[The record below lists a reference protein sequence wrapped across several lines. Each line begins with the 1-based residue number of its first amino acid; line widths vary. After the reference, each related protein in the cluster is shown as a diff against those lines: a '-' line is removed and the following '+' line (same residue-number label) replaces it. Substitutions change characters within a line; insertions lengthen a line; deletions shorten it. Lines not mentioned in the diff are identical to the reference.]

1 MIGGV
6 QPKLLVYID
15 ENENIV
21 MDQNHAELLGVVD
34 TKFNWELVRERD
46 TLTKQS
52 ERILWLEWNDD
63 GRFKEKHD
71 EPSVGLSLIMSPF
84 NEFFTWQTTPIT
96 EIVEQRDG
104 YIKFNTKNSVYTLL
118 KLNQDESKS

>member
-46 TLTKQS
+46 KLTKQS

-63 GRFKEKHD
+63 GRFKEKYD

>member
-1 MIGGV
+1 MIGGI
-6 QPKLLVYID
+6 QPKLLVYLD

-46 TLTKQS
+46 KLTKQS

-63 GRFKEKHD
+63 GRFKEKYD

>member
-6 QPKLLVYID
+6 QPKLLVYVD

-46 TLTKQS
+46 NLTKQS

-118 KLNQDESKS
+118 KLNQDESKK

>member
-46 TLTKQS
+46 NLTKQS

-63 GRFKEKHD
+63 GRFKEKYD

>member
-6 QPKLLVYID
+6 QPKLLVYVD

-46 TLTKQS
+46 NLTKQS

-63 GRFKEKHD
+63 GRFKEKYD

>member
-1 MIGGV
+1 MITGV
-6 QPKLLVYID
+6 QPKLLVYLD

-46 TLTKQS
+46 KLTKQS
-52 ERILWLEWNDD
+52 ERILWLAWNDD
-63 GRFKEKHD
+63 GRFKEKYD

>member
-6 QPKLLVYID
+6 QPKLLVYVD

-46 TLTKQS
+46 KLTKQS

-63 GRFKEKHD
+63 GRFKEKYD

>member
-1 MIGGV
+1 MIGGA
-6 QPKLLVYID
+6 QPKLLVYLD
-15 ENENIV
+15 EKGNIV

-46 TLTKQS
+46 NLTKQS
-52 ERILWLEWNDD
+52 ERILWLAWNDD
-63 GRFKEKHD
+63 GRIKEKYD